1 MSATRRPI
9 GRPGRYADFER
20 LEADL
25 PEVMTKR
32 PEYCHGIGLFRG
44 ARDYTVWVKIRCP
57 HGAVSGGKHIAP
69 GKATEI
75 KLGKRASFDWP
86 EMIAERDRLQALADK
101 GLPLEE
107 VEVPT
112 FAKYAEEW
120 LERKEATL
128 RSFGVTRGNVKS
140 ALNPTFGKRPLNAI
154 TVGDVNRWI
163 GKQRV
168 KLKPSA
174 VQRQLNTFNAIM
186 NDAVRNRLIERNPS
200 EQADKI
206 KGIEPRLRVVSE
218 KEWEKIVHTAEKIEA
233 EQEEKKE
240 RTPHQIR
247 GWLRHYIVWA
257 YNSGMRRAEILSL
270 KWPNVRP
277 VAGRP
282 TLIEVV
288 NTKSALPRL
297 VTCTAEM
304 EAILDALGKLDRA
317 PDDDRLFPV
326 SMMTLKR
333 SLSRLWKATGLADV
347 RLHDLRR
354 THATI
359 LMQQNIDPKA
369 IAGRLG
375 HSSINMIDRHYAVY
389 RGDAQAAKGF
399 EERGAAGAPAS
410 AARPDPEIALDEAM
424 KQPAVAEE

>member
-1 MSATRRPI
+1 MSAIRRPA
-9 GRPGRYADFER
+9 GRPGRYKEFEDFE
-20 LEADL
+20 AGL
-25 PEVMTKR
+25 PNGMTKR
-32 PEYCHGIGLFRG
+32 PAYLHGIGLFRG
-44 ARDYTVWVKIRCP
+44 SRDFTAWVKVRCP
-57 HGAVSGGKHIAP
+57 VANMSGGKHIPA
-69 GKATEI
+69 GKAVEI

-86 EMIAERDRLQALADK
+86 EMIAERDRLQGLADK

-107 VEVPT
+107 TEIPS

-120 LERKEATL
+120 LERKKSTL
-128 RSFGVTRGNVKS
+128 RSFGVTRGNVNS
-140 ALNPTFGKRPLNAI
+140 ALNPTFGKRPLNGI

-168 KLKPSA
+168 MLKPST

-186 NDAVRNRLIERNPS
+186 NDAVRNGVIDRNPA
-200 EQADKI
+200 EQSDKI
-206 KGIEPRLRVVSE
+206 KGIEPRLRVVTE
-218 KEWEKIVHTAEKIEA
+218 KEWKKIVETAAKIE
-233 EQEEKKE
+233 EGQETEKELK
-240 RTPHQIR
+240 PHQIR
-247 GWLRHYIVWA
+247 GWLTHYIVWA
-257 YNSGMRRAEILSL
+257 YNSGMRRAEILGL
-270 KWPNVRP
+270 KWANVRP

-288 NTKSALPRL
+288 NTKTSLPRL
-297 VTCTAEM
+297 VTCTGEM
-304 EAILDALGKLDRA
+304 EAILKALSKLERT

-375 HSSINMIDRHYAVY
+375 HSSINMIDRHYTVY
-389 RGDAQAAKGF
+389 RGDALAAKSF
-399 EERGAAGAPAS
+399 DDRA
-410 AARPDPEIALDEAM
+410 AARN
-424 KQPAVAEE
+424 PAAAKIDDRF